1 MSTVGVDK
9 TDPPPSWAEAIRSAP
24 ASEPGPWRQRGLKSH
39 PQCPGS
45 PQASN
50 HRTKQKPLQPTCA
63 SLTNFFTLLWEGR
76 VAQYAGRRTHLY
88 LSFTAT
94 QRENA
99 HPSLRQTRP
108 ERRHQEPRYPGCPPG
123 GRVGGSGAGRR
134 ERSRRALTLCG
145 MEAAG
150 SPCPHTS
157 FSFSPPRWAAR
168 TSSFETAGESEQI
181 ALLS

>member
-1 MSTVGVDK
+1 MSTVGVDE
-9 TDPPPSWAEAIRSAP
+9 TDPPLSWAEAIRSAP
-24 ASEPGPWRQRGLKSH
+24 EPEPGPWRQRGLKAH

-45 PQASN
+45 PQASK

-63 SLTNFFTLLWEGR
+63 SLTNFFTLRWEGR
-76 VAQYAGRRTHLY
+76 GGWHSTLEEEPTCIFHSQQPKGKTRT
-88 LSFTAT
+88 
-94 QRENA
+94 RVCGKRV
-99 HPSLRQTRP
+99 PSGGTRSPGTRAALRAA
-108 ERRHQEPRYPGCPPG
+108 
-123 GRVGGSGAGRR
+123 GAGRR

-157 FSFSPPRWAAR
+157 FSFSPPWWAAR
-168 TSSFETAGESEQI
+168 TSSFERVGESDQI